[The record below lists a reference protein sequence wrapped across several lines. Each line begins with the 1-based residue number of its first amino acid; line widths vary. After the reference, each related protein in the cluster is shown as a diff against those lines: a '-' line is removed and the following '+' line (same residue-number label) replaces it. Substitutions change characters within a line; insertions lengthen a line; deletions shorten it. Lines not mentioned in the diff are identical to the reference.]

1 MAEPFQIF
9 QPAYSFVD
17 SKLDVFLNDR
27 ASSVMAQVSGPLRA
41 ALVLYVLLY
50 GFAILRGTIQEP
62 FMDFVVR
69 SLKLAFV
76 YMLATTV
83 AYSTY
88 VTQPLFHV
96 LPDTLTQAIS
106 GAGVPDVGSAFD
118 QFFARAA
125 YLAEKIWNKAT
136 PVNFAPLILSAVV
149 YIVGALA
156 AAIGFGVVLIAKVAL
171 ALLVALGPIF
181 IACALFDAT
190 RRFFFGWL
198 SQAVNYLVLFA
209 LIITVF
215 QLILSL
221 VAQQWG
227 SIDGSD
233 PMAGGLL
240 FVALCLLGAIFFL
253 QTPAIAAGIAGGA
266 SAGLA
271 DFANAA
277 SLGGVPRAGAPQGPQ
292 EASRSAPK
300 GGGSIRPAG
309 GRA

>member
-1 MAEPFQIF
+1 VADTLRIF
-9 QPAYSFVD
+9 QPAYQFVD
-17 SKLDVFLNDR
+17 DKLDVFLNER
-27 ASSVMAQVSGPLRA
+27 ASSVISEVAGPLRV
-41 ALVLYVLLY
+41 ALVLYILLY
-50 GFAILRGTIQEP
+50 GFAILRGAISEP
-62 FMDFVVR
+62 MMDFVIR
-69 SLKLAFV
+69 GLKLAFI

-83 AYSTY
+83 AYSSY
-88 VTQPLFHV
+88 VTDPLFHV
-96 LPDTLTQAIS
+96 LPDTLARAIS
-106 GAGVPDVGSAFD
+106 GAGTPDVGAAFD
-118 QFFARAA
+118 NFFNRAA
-125 YLAEKIWNKAT
+125 YLAEKIAKEASAFDFGPW
-136 PVNFAPLILSAVV
+136 ILAAVV

-156 AAIGFGVVLIAKVAL
+156 AAVGFGVVLIAKVAL

-181 IACALFDAT
+181 VACTLFDAT

-198 SQAVNYLVLFA
+198 SQAVNYVVLFA

-215 QLILSL
+215 QMILSL
-221 VAQQWG
+221 VDQQWG

-277 SLGGVPRAGAPQGPQ
+277 SLGGRPRSGSPQGPQ
-292 EASRSAPK
+292 EASRRAPT

-309 GRA
+309 A

>member
-1 MAEPFQIF
+1 VEPFAIF
-9 QPAYSFVD
+9 QPAYGFVD
-17 SKLDVFLNDR
+17 AKLDVFLNAR
-27 ASSVMAQVSGPLRA
+27 ASSVIAEVSGPLRV

-50 GFAILRGTIQEP
+50 GFAILRGSIQEP

-69 SLKLAFV
+69 SVKLAFI

-88 VTQPLFHV
+88 VTDPLFNV
-96 LPDTLTQAIS
+96 LPDTLARAIS
-106 GAGVPDVGSAFD
+106 GAGVPDVGAAFD
-118 QFFARAA
+118 QFFSRAA
-125 YLAEKIWNKAT
+125 YLAEKIAKEAS
-136 PVNFAPLILSAVV
+136 PIDFAPWILAAVV
-149 YIVGALA
+149 YVIGALA
-156 AAIGFGVVLIAKVAL
+156 AALGFGVVLIAKVAL

-181 IACALFDAT
+181 IACALFEAT

-221 VAQQWG
+221 VDQQWG
-227 SIDGSD
+227 QIDGQD

-240 FVALCLLGAIFFL
+240 FIALCLLGAIFFL

-277 SLGGVPRAGAPQGPQ
+277 SLSGTPRSGAPQGPQ
-292 EASRSAPK
+292 EAQRSAPR
-300 GGGSIRPAG
+300 GGGSIRPAAA
-309 GRA
+309 R

>member
-1 MAEPFQIF
+1 MEPFAIF
-9 QPAYSFVD
+9 QPAYQFID
-17 SKLDVFLNDR
+17 AKLDVFLNQR
-27 ASSVMAQVSGPLRA
+27 ASSVIAEVSGPLRV

-50 GFAILRGTIQEP
+50 GFAILRGSISEP
-62 FMDFVVR
+62 VMDFVVR
-69 SLKLAFV
+69 SIKLAFI

-83 AYSTY
+83 AYSSY
-88 VTQPLFHV
+88 VTDPLFHV
-96 LPDTLTQAIS
+96 LPDTLARAIS
-106 GAGVPDVGSAFD
+106 GGGVPDVGAAFD
-118 QFFARAA
+118 QFFSRAA
-125 YLAEKIWNKAT
+125 YLAEKISKEAS
-136 PVNFAPLILSAVV
+136 PVDFGPWILAAVV
-149 YIVGALA
+149 YVIGALA
-156 AAIGFGVVLIAKVAL
+156 AALGFGVVLIAKVAL

-181 IACALFDAT
+181 IACTLFDAS

-221 VAQQWG
+221 VDQQWG
-227 SIDGSD
+227 QIDGQD

-240 FVALCLLGAIFFL
+240 FIALCLLGAIFFL

-277 SLGGVPRAGAPQGPQ
+277 SLSGTPRSGAPQGPQ
-292 EASRSAPK
+292 EAQRSAPR

-309 GRA
+309 AR

>member
-1 MAEPFQIF
+1 MEPFAIF
-9 QPAYSFVD
+9 QPAYQFVD
-17 SKLDVFLNDR
+17 AKLDVFLNQR
-27 ASSVMAQVSGPLRA
+27 ASSVIAEVSGPLRV

-50 GFAILRGTIQEP
+50 GFAILRGSIAEP
-62 FMDFVVR
+62 FMDFVIRGV
-69 SLKLAFV
+69 KLAFI

-83 AYSTY
+83 AYSSY
-88 VTQPLFHV
+88 VTDPLFHV
-96 LPDTLTQAIS
+96 LPDTLARAIS
-106 GAGVPDVGSAFD
+106 GGSVPDVGAAFD
-118 QFFARAA
+118 QFFSRAA
-125 YLAEKIWNKAT
+125 YLAEKIAKEAS
-136 PVNFAPLILSAVV
+136 PVDFGPWILAAVV
-149 YIVGALA
+149 YVIGALA
-156 AAIGFGVVLIAKVAL
+156 AALGFGVVLIAKVAL

-181 IACALFDAT
+181 IACTLFDAS

-209 LIITVF
+209 LIIAIF

-221 VAQQWG
+221 VDQQWG
-227 SIDGSD
+227 QIDGQD

-240 FVALCLLGAIFFL
+240 FIALCLLGAIFFL

-277 SLGGVPRAGAPQGPQ
+277 SLGGTPRSGAPQGPQ
-292 EASRSAPK
+292 EAQRSAPR

-309 GRA
+309 AR